1 LVTNY
6 SQDALQKRVRPL
18 GFGRVG
24 YTLISKSLI
33 VFEKLTLL
41 SKLEFSSQHALQ
53 LSSDRLMKA
62 HLSSDGMRK
71 AINQIRKEK
80 NHA

>member
-1 LVTNY
+1 M
-6 SQDALQKRVRPL
+6 
-18 GFGRVG
+18 
-24 YTLISKSLI
+24 LISCNI
-33 VFEKLTLL
+33 VLVLLADKLKKPLTIFLA
-41 SKLEFSSQHALQ
+41 KLEFSSQHALQ

-71 AINQIRKEK
+71 AKSIPKGE